1 MTSLDFLYIAL
12 GAGFLIVSIFLS
24 ALLLNLILTLRDVNK
39 ITGNVRS
46 ITDKLKESVFEPLK
60 VLSELTAGFGVVH
73 ELIEKIRARYEE
85 TEEGDMPA
93 PKKNA
98 KDKKSDH
105 GFSVKKLGR

>member
-39 ITGNVRS
+39 ITENIRN

-85 TEEGDMPA
+85 SEEEDSSS
-93 PKKNA
+93 PKKSS

>member
-1 MTSLDFLYIAL
+1 MNSLDFLYIAL

-39 ITGNVRS
+39 ITENIRS
-46 ITDKLKESVFEPLK
+46 ITDKVKESVFEPLK

-85 TEEGDMPA
+85 SEEGDLPA
-93 PKKNA
+93 AKKTT

>member
-39 ITGNVRS
+39 ITENIRN

-73 ELIEKIRARYEE
+73 ELIEKIRARYEDA
-85 TEEGDMPA
+85 EEDGSSQ
-93 PKKNA
+93 KKST